1 MLATPTQNLDPNSTY
16 YCLLPGGN
24 KGMGLFDALKKEF
37 IQIIEW
43 LDDSNNTL
51 VYRFPVH
58 DQEIKMGAQL
68 TVRENQAAIFI
79 NEGELA
85 DVFKPGRYE
94 LSTQNMPILSTLK
107 GWKYGFDTP
116 FKAEVYF
123 FNTRLFTDLKW
134 GTPNPVMMRD
144 ADFGAIRMRAF
155 GTYAFKIAEPREFFK
170 TIVGTQHLTTTEEI
184 LVQLR
189 STIVSH
195 LSDIVAESKIAALDL
210 AASYRELSQLAQK
223 ELAPSFAAF
232 GLELA
237 RFNIDN
243 ISLPEEVEA
252 AIDQRS
258 KLGVLGDRMG
268 QYAQM
273 QAADSIKIAAAN
285 PGGLAG
291 AGVGL
296 GAGVAMGQ
304 AMGGAF
310 GQQYQQPGAPPPPPP
325 AGNSGTPR
333 WSLAIDGKTYG
344 PYTDDKVKSMIDSGQ
359 VAGSTQAWRPG
370 AAGWAPLETYSE
382 LGGGSSDMPPPP
394 PPPPVK

>member
-1 MLATPTQNLDPNSTY
+1 V
-16 YCLLPGGN
+16 
-24 KGMGLFDALKKEF
+24 GLWDALKNEF

-43 LDDSNNTL
+43 LDDSTNTL

-58 DQEIKMGAQL
+58 EQEIKMGAQL
-68 TVRENQAAIFI
+68 TVRENQVAIFV
-79 NEGELA
+79 NEGEVA

-94 LSTQNMPILSTLK
+94 LSTQNMPIMTTLRS
-107 GWKYGFDTP
+107 WKYGFDSP

-123 FNTRLFTDLKW
+123 FNTRMFTDLKW
-134 GTPNPVMMRD
+134 GTQNPVMMRD
-144 ADFGAIRMRAF
+144 ADFGMIRMRAF
-155 GTYAFKIAEPREFFK
+155 GTYAMRIADAREFFK
-170 TIVGTQHLTTTEEI
+170 TIVGTQGLTTTEDI
-184 LVQLR
+184 LGQLR
-189 STIVSH
+189 STIISN
-195 LSDIVAESKIAALDL
+195 LSDIIAESKIPALDL
-210 AASYRELSQLAQK
+210 ASSYRELSTLAQK
-223 ELAPSFAAF
+223 ELAPSFTAF

-252 AIDQRS
+252 AIDQRT

-268 QYAQM
+268 QYTQM

-304 AMGGAF
+304 AMGTAF
-310 GQQYQQPGAPPPPPP
+310 GQPSQGAGAPPPPPSAP
-325 AGNSGTPR
+325 GGSTNVPR

-344 PYTDDKVKSMIDSGQ
+344 PYTDDGLKAMVQSGQ
-359 VAGSTQAWRPG
+359 VPASTQAWRPG
-370 AAGWAPLETYSE
+370 ASGWATLDSYSE
-382 LGGGSSDMPPPP
+382 LGLSSSGAMPPPP
-394 PPPPVK
+394 PPSSK

>member
-1 MLATPTQNLDPNSTY
+1 
-16 YCLLPGGN
+16 
-24 KGMGLFDALKKEF
+24 MGLWDAIKNEF

-43 LDDSNNTL
+43 LDDSSNTL

-68 TVRENQAAIFI
+68 TVRENQVAIFV
-79 NEGELA
+79 NEGEVA
-85 DVFKPGRYE
+85 DLFKPGRYE
-94 LSTQNMPILSTLK
+94 LSTQNMPIMTTLRS
-107 GWKYGFDTP
+107 WKYGFDSP

-134 GTPNPVMMRD
+134 GTQNPVMMRD
-144 ADFGAIRMRAF
+144 ADFGMIRIRAF
-155 GTYAFKIAEPREFFK
+155 GTYAMRISDAREFFK
-170 TIVGTQHLTTTEEI
+170 TIVGTQGLTTTEDI

-189 STIVSH
+189 STIISN
-195 LSDIVAESKIAALDL
+195 LSDIIAESKIPALDL
-210 AASYRELSQLAQK
+210 ASSYRELSTLAQK
-223 ELAPSFAAF
+223 ELAPSFTSF

-252 AIDQRS
+252 AIDQRT

-268 QYAQM
+268 QYTQM

-285 PGGLAG
+285 PGGIAG

-304 AMGGAF
+304 AMGNAF
-310 GQQYQQPGAPPPPPP
+310 GQQQQQPGAAPPPPPGGGGS
-325 AGNSGTPR
+325 ANVPR

-344 PYTDDKVKSMIDSGQ
+344 PYTDDGLKAMIQSGQ
-359 VAGSTQAWRPG
+359 VAASTQAWRPG
-370 AAGWAPLETYSE
+370 ASGWAPVDTYPE
-382 LGGGSSDMPPPP
+382 LGGGSAMPPPP
-394 PPPPVK
+394 PPPPAK